1 MKVRELFEVAR
12 RHVGDT
18 YTDKEL
24 EDIKNDR
31 KNREDKNFTALV
43 NVIKANCPNNF
54 RALVTKKA
62 LPLYR
67 STHANDYK
75 IVGDYQYATITGRTE
90 PRKSTTG
97 DNLVMDYVSQAW
109 KGVPRRNLSNSCAPN
124 IRTAEQFG
132 GATWLIIPFDNVEL
146 FASAPEDFNMLDPT
160 HGSSD
165 GIMDMMGWVQELRAS
180 VRSVLHLLDDDDEDQ
195 AKLKKLMLGLFRT
208 EINNFTLKD
217 IQKLSDSIEQLIYWV
232 DDNQGKIDNP
242 KLEDFFGEVMG
253 FEDVFNTRSLM
264 EWLKE
269 KITPKNLGIKTYT
282 SYPVIKNGGADCEIW
297 FEGNYL
303 CLRAN
308 PATYE
313 KTEDIYKSDWIK
325 QVLAKL

>member
-1 MKVRELFEVAR
+1 MKVKELFEVVMR
-12 RHVGDT
+12 PVGST
-18 YTDKEL
+18 YTDEENAALKK
-24 EDIKNDR
+24 DKVSRND
-31 KNREDKNFTALV
+31 KAIDSLITT
-43 NVIKANCPNNF
+43 IKANCPNNF
-54 RALVTKKA
+54 KALVSGRA

-67 STHANDYK
+67 STHTNIYTR
-75 IVGDYQYATITGRTE
+75 VGDYQATTITGRTE

-109 KGVPRRNLSNSCAPN
+109 KGVPRRNLSSSCAPN

-146 FASAPEDFNMLDPT
+146 FASAPNDFNMLDPT

-165 GIMDMMGWVQELRAS
+165 GIMDMMGWVQELRAG
-180 VRSVLHLLDDDDEDQ
+180 VRSVLHLLDDDDKDQ
-195 AKLKKLMLGLFRT
+195 AKLKKLMVGLFTT

-217 IQKLSDSIEQLIYWV
+217 IQKLSDNIEKLIYFV
-232 DDNQGKIDNP
+232 DDNQVKIDSP

-253 FEDVFNTRSLM
+253 FEHIFDTRSLM

-282 SYPVIKNGGADCEIW
+282 SYPALTNRGKESEIW
-297 FEGNYL
+297 FEGDYL
-303 CLRAN
+303 CLRGD
-308 PATYE
+308 PGTYE
-313 KTEDIYKSDWIK
+313 KTEDIATSDWIK
-325 QVLAKL
+325 QVLEKL